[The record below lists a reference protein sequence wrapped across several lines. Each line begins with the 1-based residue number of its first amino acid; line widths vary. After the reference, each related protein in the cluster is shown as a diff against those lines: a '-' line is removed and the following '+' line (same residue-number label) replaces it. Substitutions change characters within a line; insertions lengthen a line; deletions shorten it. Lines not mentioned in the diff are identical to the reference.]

1 MLKKTALV
9 VKLNL
14 VVLLFELVMLF
25 YFANFLIT
33 FFESPNSIPKPRTY
47 LRANFPE
54 HQYHDEVAFGFFKV
68 KAADIFTLKDFK
80 TDDNGQY
87 TQEID
92 LGPING
98 TLRLLYRKF
107 DTKDSLAT
115 LISSAYKEKEFHKI
129 MADRIDFE
137 NIIDF
142 KRNVFGTFFNF
153 KGNTAVNYQFYL
165 TDSSSN
171 FVWGEVELNCR
182 PNYDSLKQ
190 TNDYLKVDLLKFV
203 NSIEWTK
210 K

>member
-1 MLKKTALV
+1 MVKKTELV
-9 VKLNL
+9 FKLNL
-14 VVLLFELVMLF
+14 VVL
-25 YFANFLIT
+25 
-33 FFESPNSIPKPRTY
+33 FFEMLMLSYFTNVLIAFLDSPNSIPKPRTY

-54 HQYHDEVAFGFFKV
+54 HRYHDEIAFGFFKV

-80 TDDNGQY
+80 TDNKGQF

-98 TLRLLYRKF
+98 TLRLLYRQF
-107 DTKDSLAT
+107 DTKDSLAS
-115 LISSAYKEKEFHKI
+115 LISSAHKEKEFHKI
-129 MADRIDFE
+129 IADRIDFE
-137 NIIDF
+137 NIIDLNR
-142 KRNVFGTFFNF
+142 KVFGTFFNF

-165 TDSSSN
+165 TDSTTN

-190 TNDYLKVDLLKFV
+190 TTDYLKVDLLKFV

>member
-1 MLKKTALV
+1 MLKKTEV
-9 VKLNL
+9 FIKLNF
-14 VVLLFELVMLF
+14 VVLFFEVIIIFFLSN
-25 YFANFLIT
+25 ALIT
-33 FFESPNSIPKPRTY
+33 FFDSPNSIPKPRTY
-47 LRANFPE
+47 LRVNFPE
-54 HQYHDEVAFGFFKV
+54 HQYHDDAAFGIFKV

-80 TDDNGQY
+80 TDEKGQS

-98 TLRLLYRKF
+98 TLRLVYRKF
-107 DTKDSLAT
+107 ETKDSLAN
-115 LISSAYKEKEFHKI
+115 LISSAHKEKEFHKI

-142 KRNVFGTFFNF
+142 NRNVFGTFFNF

-165 TDSSSN
+165 TDSTSN

-190 TNDYLKVDLLKFV
+190 SNDYLKVDLLKFV